1 MALTHLDAGVVIGL
15 LDANDAHHAAA
26 RSALDNAVRNRDR
39 LAMSASAYAEVLVT
53 PARSASA
60 LRVVNELFERLPI
73 DVVPI
78 DGETTVIAARLRSA
92 HRVLRLPDALVIASA
107 SHARAA
113 HLITTDRRWPT
124 ARAMRI
130 EMTITRL

>member
-53 PARSASA
+53 P
-60 LRVVNELFERLPI
+60 
-73 DVVPI
+73 
-78 DGETTVIAARLRSA
+78 
-92 HRVLRLPDALVIASA
+92 
-107 SHARAA
+107 
-113 HLITTDRRWPT
+113 DRRWPT